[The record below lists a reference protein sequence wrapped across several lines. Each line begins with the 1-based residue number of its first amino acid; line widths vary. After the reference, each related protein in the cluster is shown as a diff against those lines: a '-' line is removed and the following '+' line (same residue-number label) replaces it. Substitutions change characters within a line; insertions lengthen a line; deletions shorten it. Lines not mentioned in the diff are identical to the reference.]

1 MVILYYIYGF
11 ERGTTMTDKYN
22 YTVPI
27 KEITP
32 YALQTNAEGSVLL
45 ENDGT
50 LPFRSGDKIAVFG
63 RMQSHYNH
71 SGTGSGGLVNK
82 PYTLTIF
89 DCLNNN
95 SDIEL
100 NRELREEY
108 VEWLKDNPYDNGPA
122 WPGPPWS
129 QVEMPLSR
137 ETVERAAKK
146 SNKAL
151 FIIARNAGESRDN
164 YVGEGSYFLSQTERE
179 NLKLVTECFDKVCVV
194 LNVGNI
200 IDMNWVREY
209 NVNAVLYV
217 WQGGQDGAQAVADI
231 VCGKLV
237 PSGKLVNA
245 IPYDINK
252 HPATEGFTEPME
264 IVYKD
269 DIFVGYRFFE
279 TFDKDNVMYPFGY
292 GRGYT
297 DFAVSRVK
305 CFADDENITTSF
317 CVRNIGGYAGKETV
331 QIYYGKNGT
340 NRPAKSLIAFKKT
353 EPLLSG
359 ETQDLKV
366 SFKICDMAYFD
377 EERSAFIL
385 DEGTYQIYV
394 GTDSRNAALVF
405 EYKNEAEKV
414 ICECKDTLN
423 PDREFMRMKNVGGT
437 LAWEKVTPKENYV
450 SAKPEEIPYTGDK
463 GIKLADVYEGK
474 NTLDEFVAQLSDFD
488 MACLTQGEGMSS
500 LKVRPGTAG
509 AFGGLTQSLRNFG
522 ISAAAVCD
530 GPSGVRLEGGIQ
542 ATSFPGG
549 TMLAC
554 TFNPKL
560 VESLYK
566 FLGIELLKL
575 RVDGLLGPG
584 INVHRS
590 PLCGRNFEYLS
601 EDPYLTGVIGCAMCR
616 GIGIEGVSATIK
628 HFAANNREQNRS
640 VANSIVSKRA
650 LREIYLKPFEMIVK
664 DGHTRMIMTAYN
676 RINGDFCSANYH
688 LATTVLREDWGFD
701 GLVMTDW
708 WPNTALPTV
717 AEKSDSRIG
726 FVVSQNDLFMV
737 NRDARDPAKKIVE
750 GIKNG
755 TVLRGELQRNAK
767 NILRVILKSLNFRYF
782 LEGDVLGSQTDLD
795 ADNALFETGPLKDG
809 EVATFHVGVAVN
821 CGVRLTYTSPAD
833 SLTQMPVDFFING
846 ARRGTFALNGTNGEE
861 SSDIILCWT
870 AGDTNNIH
878 LKFDPSLVEVK
889 KLEIIV

>member
-1 MVILYYIYGF
+1 MGKFDAY
-11 ERGTTMTDKYN
+11 E
-22 YTVPI
+22 VPI

-32 YALQTNAEGSVLL
+32 YALQANAEGSVLL

-100 NRELREEY
+100 NREVREEY
-108 VEWLKDNPYDNGPA
+108 VAWLEENPYDNGPA

-129 QVEMPLSR
+129 QVEMPLKR
-137 ETVERAAKK
+137 ETVENAAKK

-164 YVGEGSYFLSQTERE
+164 YIGEGSYFLNETERE

-194 LNVGNI
+194 LNVGNV

-237 PSGKLVNA
+237 PSGKLVDT
-245 IPYDINK
+245 IPFNIK
-252 HPATEGFTEPME
+252 EHPATDGFTEPME
-264 IVYKD
+264 IEYKD
-269 DIFVGYRFFE
+269 DIFVGYRYFE
-279 TFDKDNVMYPFGY
+279 TFAKDNVMYPFGY
-292 GRGYT
+292 GKSYT
-297 DFAVSRVK
+297 DFAVSRIK
-305 CFADDENITTSF
+305 CFADEENITVSF
-317 CVRNIGGYAGKETV
+317 CVRNIGGFPGKETIQV
-331 QIYYGKNGT
+331 YYGKNGS
-340 NRPAKSLIAFKKT
+340 NRPAKALIAFKKT

-359 ETQDLKV
+359 EVQELKV
-366 SFKICDMAYFD
+366 SFKITDMAYFD
-377 EERSAFIL
+377 EEKSSFIL

-394 GTDSRNAALVF
+394 GTDVRSASLVF
-405 EYKNEAEKV
+405 EYKNQTEKT
-414 ICECKDTLN
+414 ICECKNTLN
-423 PDREFMRMKNVGGT
+423 PNREFMRMKNDNGT
-437 LAWEKVTPKENYV
+437 LAWEKVVPKENYV
-450 SAKPEEIPYTGDK
+450 GKKPDEIAYTGDK
-463 GIKLADVYEGK
+463 GIKLADVYNGK
-474 NTLDEFVAQLSDFD
+474 NTLDEFVAQISDFD
-488 MACLTQGEGMSS
+488 LACLTQGEGMSS
-500 LKVRPGTAG
+500 PKVRPGTAG
-509 AFGGLTQSLRNFG
+509 AFGGLTQPLRDFG

-554 TFNPKL
+554 TFNPTL
-560 VESLYK
+560 IETLYK
-566 FLGIELLKL
+566 FMGIELFEL

-601 EDPYLTGVIGCAMCR
+601 EDPYLTGVIGVAMCR
-616 GIGIEGVSATIK
+616 GLDLEGVSATIK
-628 HFAANNREQNRS
+628 HFAGNNREENRDK
-640 VANSIVSKRA
+640 ANSLVSQRA
-650 LREIYLKPFEMIVK
+650 LREIYLKPFEMIVR

-676 RINGDFCSANYH
+676 RVNDDFCSANYH
-688 LATTVLREDWGFD
+688 LVTTVLREDWGFD

-726 FVVSQNDLFMV
+726 QVISQNDLFMV
-737 NRDARDPAKKIVE
+737 NRDARDPARKIMEAVKA
-750 GIKNG
+750 GK
-755 TVLRGELQRNAK
+755 VLRSELQRNAK
-767 NILRVILKSLNFRYF
+767 NVLRVLLKSTNFRYF
-782 LEGDVLGSQTDLD
+782 LEGDVIGQQTDLSESNVIFAAENLANEEKVSFD
-795 ADNALFETGPLKDG
+795 VE
-809 EVATFHVGVAVN
+809 VAVN
-821 CGVRLTYTSPAD
+821 CGVRITYTSPAD
-833 SLTQMPVDFFING
+833 SLTQMPTHFFING
-846 ARRGTFALNGTNGEE
+846 KRRGTFALNGTCGEE
-861 SSDIILCWT
+861 SADIVLCWT
-870 AGDTNNIH
+870 DTGKNDIH
-878 LKFDPSLVEVK
+878 LSFDPSLVEVK
-889 KLEIIV
+889 KIEVVV

>member
-1 MVILYYIYGF
+1 
-11 ERGTTMTDKYN
+11 MTDNYKN

-32 YALQTNAEGSVLL
+32 YALQVNAEGSVLL

-89 DCLNNN
+89 ECLNNN

-137 ETVERAAKK
+137 ETVEKAAAK

-164 YVGEGSYFLSQTERE
+164 YVGEGSYYLSETERE
-179 NLKLVTECFDKVCVV
+179 NLKLVSECFNKVCVV

-237 PSGKLVNA
+237 PSGKLA
-245 IPYDINK
+245 DTIPYDVNECPSTK
-252 HPATEGFTEPME
+252 GFTEPME
-264 IVYKD
+264 TIYND
-269 DIFVGYRFFE
+269 DIFVGYRYFE
-279 TFDKDNVMYPFGY
+279 TFAKDRVMYPFGY
-292 GRGYT
+292 GKGYT
-297 DFAVSRVK
+297 DFAVSRIK
-305 CFADDENITTSF
+305 CFADEEKISVS
-317 CVRNIGGYAGKETV
+317 CSVRNIGGFAGKETV
-331 QIYYGKNGT
+331 QVYFGKNGT
-340 NRPAKSLIAFKKT
+340 NRPAKALVGFEKT
-353 EPLLSG
+353 GPLLSG
-359 ETQDLKV
+359 ESQDLKI
-366 SFKICDMAYFD
+366 SFKVTDMAYFD

-394 GTDSRNAALVF
+394 GTDVSSSELVF
-405 EYKNEAEKV
+405 EWKNPAETV
-414 ICECKDTLN
+414 VCECKDTLN
-423 PDREFMRMKNVGGT
+423 PDREFMRIRNDNGKV
-437 LAWEKVTPKENYV
+437 AWEKVVPKENYV
-450 SAKPEEIPYTGDK
+450 GESPKEIPYTGDK
-463 GIKLADVYEGK
+463 GIKLADVYNK
-474 NTLDEFVAQLSDFD
+474 NNTLDEFVAQLSDFD
-488 MACLTQGEGMSS
+488 LACLTQGEGMSS

-509 AFGGLTQSLRNFG
+509 AFGGLTQPLRDFG

-530 GPSGVRLEGGIQ
+530 GPSGVRLEGDIQ

-560 VESLYK
+560 VETIYR
-566 FLGIELLKL
+566 FLGIELFKL

-584 INVHRS
+584 VNVHRS

-601 EDPYLTGVIGCAMCR
+601 EDPYLTGFIGSAMCR
-616 GIGIEGVSATIK
+616 ALDIEGVSATPK
-628 HFAANNREQNRS
+628 HFAANNREQNRNVSIS
-640 VANSIVSKRA
+640 VVSKRA
-650 LREIYLKPFEMIVK
+650 LREIYLKPFEMILK
-664 DGHTRMIMTAYN
+664 DGHTRMVMTAYN
-676 RINGDFCSANYH
+676 RLNGDFCSANRH
-688 LATTVLREDWGFD
+688 LATTVLREEWGYD

-726 FVVSQNDLFMV
+726 QVASQNDLFMV
-737 NRDARDPAKKIVE
+737 NRDARDPAKKIEAAV
-750 GIKNG
+750 KNG
-755 TVLRGELQRNAK
+755 TLPRGELQRNAK
-767 NILRVILKSLNFRYF
+767 NVLSVILRSLNFRYF
-782 LEGDVLGSQTDLD
+782 LEGDVVGSQTDLS
-795 ADNALFETGPLKDG
+795 ASNVLFETGALAN
-809 EVATFHVGVAVN
+809 EEIATFDVEVAVN

-833 SLTQMPVDFFING
+833 TLTQMPVHFFING
-846 ARRGTFALNGTNGEE
+846 KRRGTFALNGTSGEE
-861 SSDIILCWT
+861 SSDIVLCWS
-870 AGDTNNIH
+870 DTGVNNIH
-878 LKFDPSLVEVK
+878 LSFDPTLVEVK
-889 KLEIIV
+889 KLEVIA

>member
-1 MVILYYIYGF
+1 MQDNF
-11 ERGTTMTDKYN
+11 KN

-32 YALQTNAEGSVLL
+32 YALQANAEGSVLL

-50 LPFRSGDKIAVFG
+50 LPFRAGDRIAVFG
-63 RMQSHYNH
+63 RMQSHYNN

-129 QVEMPLSR
+129 QVEMPLKR
-137 ETVERAAKK
+137 ETVENAAKK

-164 YVGEGSYFLSQTERE
+164 YIGDGSYFLSQTERE
-179 NLKLVTECFDKVCVV
+179 NLQLVTECFDKVCVV

-209 NVNAVLYV
+209 KVGAVLCV

-237 PSGKLVNA
+237 PSGKLA
-245 IPYDINK
+245 DTIPCDIRK
-252 HPATEGFTEPME
+252 HPATDGFTEPMDIE
-264 IVYKD
+264 YKD
-269 DIFVGYRFFE
+269 DVFVGYRYFE
-279 TFDKDNVMYPFGY
+279 TFDPDNVMYPFGY
-292 GRGYT
+292 GRSYT
-297 DFAVSRVK
+297 DFAVSRIK
-305 CFADDENITTSF
+305 CFADEENITVCF
-317 CVRNIGGYAGKETV
+317 CVRNIGGFTGKETV
-331 QIYYGKNGT
+331 QVYYGKNGS
-340 NRPAKSLIAFKKT
+340 NRPAKALVAFQKT
-353 EPLLSG
+353 GPLLSG
-359 ETQDLKV
+359 EEQEFKV
-366 SFKICDMAYFD
+366 SFRISDMAYFD
-377 EERSAFIL
+377 EETSRFVL
-385 DEGTYQIYV
+385 DEGVYQIYV
-394 GTDSRNAALVF
+394 GTDVRNASLVF
-405 EYKNEAEKV
+405 EYKNEAEKT

-423 PDREFMRMKNVGGT
+423 PTREFMRMKNDNGT
-437 LAWEKVTPKENYV
+437 LAWEKVAVKENYV
-450 SAKPEEIPYTGDK
+450 GSKPEELEYTGDRS
-463 GIKLADVYEGK
+463 IKLADVYEGK

-488 MACLTQGEGMSS
+488 LACLTQGEGMSS
-500 LKVRPGTAG
+500 PKVRPGTAG
-509 AFGGLTQSLRNFG
+509 AFGGLTQPLRDFG

-554 TFNPKL
+554 TFNPQL
-560 VESLYK
+560 VETL
-566 FLGIELLKL
+566 FRFMGIELFKL

-601 EDPYLTGVIGCAMCR
+601 EDPYLTGFIGSAMCR
-616 GIGIEGVSATIK
+616 GLAVEGVSPTLK
-628 HFAANNREQNRS
+628 HFAANNREENRVKVNS
-640 VANSIVSKRA
+640 VVSKRA

-676 RINGDFCSANYH
+676 RLNGDFCSANYH
-688 LATTVLREDWGFD
+688 LVTTVLREDWGFD

-708 WPNTALPTV
+708 WPNTALPTI

-726 FVVSQNDLFMV
+726 QVVSQNDLFMV
-737 NRDARDPAKKIVE
+737 NRDVRDPAKKLVE
-750 GIKNG
+750 AVKNG
-755 TVLRGELQRNAK
+755 AVSRGELQRNAK
-767 NILRVILKSLNFRYF
+767 NVLRVLMKSPNFRYF
-782 LEGDVLGSQTDLD
+782 LEGDVIGQQQDLS
-795 ADNALFETGPLKDG
+795 ASNVIFETGALANE
-809 EVATFHVGVAVN
+809 EVATFDVEVAVN
-821 CGVRLTYTSPAD
+821 CGVRITYSSPAD
-833 SLTQMPVDFFING
+833 SLTQMPVDFFIG
-846 ARRGTFALNGTNGEE
+846 GKRRGTFALNGTNGEE

-870 AGDTNNIH
+870 NTGKNDVSLT
-878 LKFDPSLVEVK
+878 FDPSLVEVK

>member
-1 MVILYYIYGF
+1 MG
-11 ERGTTMTDKYN
+11 KYDA
-22 YTVPI
+22 YEVPI

-32 YALQTNAEGSVLL
+32 YALQVNAEGSVLL

-89 DCLNNN
+89 ECLAKN

-100 NRELREEY
+100 NGELRDEY
-108 VEWLKDNPYDNGPA
+108 VEWLKENPYDNGPA

-137 ETVERAAKK
+137 ETVENASKK

-164 YVGEGSYFLSQTERE
+164 YVGDGSYFLSETERE

-209 NVNAVLYV
+209 KVNSVLYV

-237 PSGKLVNA
+237 PSGKLVDT
-245 IPYDINK
+245 IPFNIK
-252 HPATEGFTEPME
+252 EHPATDGFTEPME
-264 IVYKD
+264 VVYKD
-269 DIFVGYRFFE
+269 DIFVGYRYFE
-279 TFDKDNVMYPFGY
+279 TFAKDRVMYPFGY
-292 GRGYT
+292 GKGYT
-297 DFAVSRVK
+297 DFAVSRIK
-305 CFADDENITTSF
+305 CSADDDNITVSC
-317 CVRNIGGYAGKETV
+317 CVRNIGGFAGKETIQV
-331 QIYYGKNGT
+331 YYGKNGT
-340 NRPAKSLIAFKKT
+340 NRPAKALIAFKKT

-359 ETQDLKV
+359 EMQELKV
-366 SFKICDMAYFD
+366 SFKISDMAYFD
-377 EERSAFIL
+377 ENTSRFIL

-394 GTDSRNAALVF
+394 GTDVQSAALVF
-405 EYKNEAEKV
+405 EYKNNADV
-414 ICECKDTLN
+414 VVCECKDTLN
-423 PDREFMRMKNVGGT
+423 PNREFMRIRNNNGT
-437 LAWEKVTPKENYV
+437 VEWEKVVPKENYV
-450 SAKPEEIPYTGDK
+450 GKKPEEIAYTGDR
-463 GIKLADVYEGK
+463 GIKLADVYNGK
-474 NTLDEFVAQLSDFD
+474 NTLDEFVAQISDFD
-488 MACLTQGEGMSS
+488 LACLTQGEGMSS

-509 AFGGLTQSLRNFG
+509 AFGGLTQPLRDFG

-530 GPSGVRLEGGIQ
+530 GPSGVRLEGDIQ

-549 TMLAC
+549 TMFAC

-560 VESLYK
+560 VETLYK
-566 FLGIELLKL
+566 FMGIELFKL

-601 EDPYLTGVIGCAMCR
+601 EDPYLTGAIGIAMCR
-616 GIGIEGVSATIK
+616 GLSVEGVSATIK
-628 HFAANNREQNRS
+628 HFAGNNREDNR
-640 VANSIVSKRA
+640 VKVNSLVSKRA
-650 LREIYLKPFEMIVK
+650 LREIYLKPFEMIVR

-676 RINGDFCSANYH
+676 RLNDDFCSANEH
-688 LATTVLREDWGFD
+688 LVTTVLREDWGFD

-717 AEKSDSRIG
+717 AEKSDSRVGQVI
-726 FVVSQNDLFMV
+726 SQNDLFMV
-737 NRDARDPAKKIVE
+737 NRDVRDPAKKIVE
-750 GIKNG
+750 AVKEGK
-755 TVLRGELQRNAK
+755 VLRSELQRNAK
-767 NILRVILKSLNFRYF
+767 NVLRVLMKSPNFKYF
-782 LEGDVLGSQTDLD
+782 LEGDVVGQQTDLSASNVMFTAEKLANGD
-795 ADNALFETGPLKDG
+795 I
-809 EVATFHVGVAVN
+809 ATFDVEVAVN
-821 CGVRLTYTSPAD
+821 CGVRITYTSPAD
-833 SLTQMPVDFFING
+833 SLTQMPADFFING
-846 ARRGTFALNGTNGEE
+846 KRRGTFALNGTNGEE

-870 AGDTNNIH
+870 ETGKNDIH
-878 LKFDPSLVEVK
+878 LSFDPSLVEVK
-889 KLEIIV
+889 KIEVVV